1 MISRIA
7 TESAIVAA
15 EQTCG
20 SAIERG
26 SAPRIDTRRIGGLR
40 FDAEM
45 LGWVREARFSPAPP
59 TSDASLG
66 LPSRGIGPGVSASA
80 RASTGRSGSTAA
92 SRARRGCSSASNR
105 ARDAGCTTAC
115 CRSVPGRVARGP
127 LPSVNPVTQLARQ
140 RPVAPSLVRD
150 RRPIRC
156 EAWIGWGTWIRTTI
170 GRVRI
175 CSPTIRRSPSRAVR
189 EPPKPEASGRRR
201 IIRRMDRHKPGLG

>member
-7 TESAIVAA
+7 KESAIVAA

-156 EAWIGWGTWIRTTI
+156 EAWIGWGTC
-170 GRVRI
+170 RI
-175 CSPTIRRSPSRAVR
+175 CSPTIRRSPSRAALR
-189 EPPKPEASGRRR
+189 GSARRPIR
-201 IIRRMDRHKPGLG
+201 RAQGIIRRRHRHKPILG